1 MRIGID
7 VSQLAYANT
16 GVANYLLNLVTELV
30 KNEENDFVLFY
41 SSLRRLVPE
50 EITKLTAY
58 SNVSLKT
65 IKIPPKAL
73 DLMWNRL
80 HKVSV
85 EQFIG
90 PVDLFITSDWTEP
103 PTRQAKKATILYDLI
118 IYKYPQETA
127 EAIKSVQKRKLKW
140 VKKETDVIFC
150 ISEATKKDAI
160 ELGFDRKK
168 IKVIYPGLTI

>member
-1 MRIGID
+1 
-7 VSQLAYANT
+7 
-16 GVANYLLNLVTELV
+16 
-30 KNEENDFVLFY
+30 
-41 SSLRRLVPE
+41 
-50 EITKLTAY
+50 
-58 SNVSLKT
+58 
-65 IKIPPKAL
+65 
-73 DLMWNRL
+73 
-80 HKVSV
+80 
-85 EQFIG
+85 
-90 PVDLFITSDWTEP
+90 
-103 PTRQAKKATILYDLI
+103 LI